1 MTAAHSP
8 ESPASDGWIAIA
20 RVARPHG
27 IRGEVI
33 AELLTDFP
41 QRFDEL
47 DQVRVETADGHA
59 KVLGLESWRLHRHR
73 VILKFEGYDTMNEAE
88 GLRGAR
94 VVVEKAQLVSLP
106 EDTYYDFD
114 LIGCEVATSSG
125 ERLGQVAR
133 VERYG
138 ASPLLTI
145 QDGEREYMIPL
156 AREICVEID
165 VAKQRIVV
173 DPPAG
178 LLEL

>member
-1 MTAAHSP
+1 MTVPVAQD
-8 ESPASDGWIAIA
+8 EDWISVA

-33 AELLTDFP
+33 ADLLTDFP
-41 QRFDEL
+41 DRFDEL
-47 DQVRVETADGHA
+47 DRVRVETADGQA
-59 KVLGLESWRLHRHR
+59 RELALESWRVHKHR
-73 VILKFEGYDTMNEAE
+73 VILKFEGYDRMNDAE
-88 GLRGAR
+88 ELRGAR
-94 VVVEKAQLVSLP
+94 VVVDKARLVSLP

-125 ERLGQVAR
+125 DRLGRVAK

-145 QDGEREYMIPL
+145 ENGEREYMIPL
-156 AREICVEID
+156 ALDICVEID
-165 VAKQRIVV
+165 VVKQRIVV
-173 DPPAG
+173 DPPPG